1 LRYEPVFIVFEGI
14 DGAGKTSI
22 AKALVKL
29 LDSQGFQTLYTY
41 EPFNDEMTELIKR
54 YGRALGAVIETLLMA
69 ADRYYHV
76 EEVIKPAL
84 SEGKIVVSD
93 RYFYSSIAYQGAR
106 GADIQWIKT
115 VNYFAI
121 KPDIAFYLDVPPEV
135 GLSRKK
141 NGDTRISYLEE
152 DIRTTEKV
160 RAIYKQL
167 VSEEGLIEIDASRS
181 KCSVLREC
189 VKEICRKKGLLC
201 QAAVCG
207 D

>member
-1 LRYEPVFIVFEGI
+1 
-14 DGAGKTSI
+14 
-22 AKALVKL
+22 
-29 LDSQGFQTLYTY
+29 
-41 EPFNDEMTELIKR
+41 MTELIRK

-69 ADRYYHV
+69 ADRYYHL

-106 GADIQWIKT
+106 GADIKWIKA

-121 KPDIAFYLDVPPEV
+121 KPDIAFYLDIPPEV
-135 GLSRKK
+135 GLSRKR
-141 NGDTRISYLEE
+141 NGNTRIPYLEE
-152 DIRTTEKV
+152 DVRTAEKV

-189 VKEICRKKGLLC
+189 VKEICSRKGLLC